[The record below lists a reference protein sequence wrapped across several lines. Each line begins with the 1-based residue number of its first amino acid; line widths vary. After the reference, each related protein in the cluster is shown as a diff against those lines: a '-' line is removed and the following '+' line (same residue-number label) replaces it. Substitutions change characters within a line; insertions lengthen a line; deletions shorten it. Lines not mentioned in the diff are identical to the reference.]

1 MAKPET
7 GKQYTRRILGNVGK
21 GDPLKILEASPGK
34 LDRLLKGLSNAK
46 ARKRPG
52 KGKWSIAEIVAHL
65 AEAELVI
72 AYRMRLMA
80 GSNGTRIQLMDQ
92 DAWVKGG
99 NYNGRPL
106 RMSLEH
112 FRSQRKANLD
122 FLRVIPRSR
131 WNNFGRHPER
141 GKETIKHTIAL
152 YAGHDL
158 NHLKQIATMRKP
170 RKSPQTKRR

>member
-1 MAKPET
+1 MAAQET
-7 GKQYTRRILGNVGK
+7 GRQYTRRILKNLGK
-21 GDPLKILEASPGK
+21 DDPMKVLAATPRKLE
-34 LDRLLKGLSNAK
+34 RLLDGLSRAK
-46 ARKRPG
+46 AKKRPG

-72 AYRMRLMA
+72 GYRMRLMA
-80 GSNGTRIQLMDQ
+80 GSNGTRIQVMDQ

-99 NYNGRPL
+99 NYNDRPAQ
-106 RMSLEH
+106 MSLEH
-112 FRSQRKANLD
+112 FRSLRKANLD

-141 GKETIKHTIAL
+141 GRETIRRTTQL

-158 NHLKQIATMRKP
+158 NHLKQIEAI
-170 RKSPQTKRR
+170 KRSFRSKKG